1 MIKVS
6 CNVDRVIARLN
17 KKKKSLDSR
26 HEAFLYRLGKEG
38 IDIANVKIQ
47 TVQYDG
53 TVDLST
59 LYEVDKDTVRIIVKS
74 SGGSKTPAITFIE
87 FGTGVHYS
95 EQHPLNWYE
104 RGGYGLHLGLN
115 DHWYYQGDPGTHGEV
130 RTTKK
135 GKTVVRTEGN
145 PPNRVVYNT
154 GKELREKVLE
164 IARKVYSDD

>member
-6 CNVDRVIARLN
+6 SNVDRVIARLN

-38 IDIANVKIQ
+38 VDIANVKIQ

-53 TVDLST
+53 TVDLFTFYSVEKDIVYLTVQGST
-59 LYEVDKDTVRIIVKS
+59 V
-74 SGGSKTPAITFIE
+74 TFIE

-104 RGGYGLHLGLN
+104 RGGYGLHQGLN

-154 GKELREKVLE
+154 GKELRGKVLE